1 MKKVVFLFTFLLL
14 SWAVV
19 LAQPSPLPGDT
30 RFDAPTTFV
39 TQTEGESLRAMIDSL
54 ARSVGLTPIVDKIP
68 ADKVVTYN
76 IDQQKPFRQIWDI
89 VLGQEGLDFVLQ
101 NNDIVVVG
109 SAESL
114 VSLQPAPK
122 IEPVAQVATEPGVI
136 LLQKFFRVNNAPK
149 DVAAIVQQSVPGVQV
164 DALES
169 VSSIS
174 VRGTAEQLNQ
184 VQVVL
189 SQFDSPT
196 ATIPMERRVYKLNN
210 AQAASG
216 EIPDP
221 ANLDKTIKI
230 IGLAEILAE
239 TLEGSTVQVVNAADA
254 AAPAADAA
262 AAPAGGSAPVDVKI
276 VADPRTNSLLVTAPA
291 EVQAQ
296 ISGLIE
302 QLDVPQPLVN
312 VQVRIQEIT
321 RSSAQ
326 NLGVDLSAGLGNFAF
341 KALEESFQFVFD
353 AQRAITGLNI
363 GAVLDTL
370 ERQGLSRRV
379 DDGNITIINNGIG
392 RLQSGGTLYIL
403 IPGVDENIERVIP
416 YGVQLD
422 VSPRLNNDGKIILN
436 IIASLDLLPPDASNP
451 NFLNLSTR
459 KVRSTITVEPGQ
471 TILLSGLFQNSFTT
485 ETKGVPILS
494 SIPIIGQAFSTTS
507 TTEDSSELL
516 LIVTADV
523 IE

>member
-1 MKKVVFLFTFLLL
+1 MKKAVFLLTFLL
-14 SWAVV
+14 SWMVAY
-19 LAQPSPLPGDT
+19 AQPSPLPEDS
-30 RFDAPTTFV
+30 RFDSPTTFV
-39 TQTEGESLRAMIDSL
+39 TQSDGESLRAMIDSL
-54 ARSVGLTPIVDKIP
+54 ARSVGLTPVVDKIP
-68 ADKVVTYN
+68 ADTVVTYN
-76 IDQQKPFRQIWDI
+76 IDQQKPFRQIWDL

-101 NNDIVVVG
+101 NNDIVIIG
-109 SAESL
+109 TRESL
-114 VSLQPAPK
+114 AGLLPVPQ
-122 IEPVAQVATEPGVI
+122 IEPVTQVEGEN
-136 LLQKFFRVNNAPK
+136 LFQKFFRVNNDPK

-169 VSSIS
+169 VNSIS
-174 VRGTAEQLNQ
+174 VRGTQEQLDQ

-189 SQFDSPT
+189 SQFDSAS
-196 ATIPMERRVYKLNN
+196 ATIPMERKVYKLNN

-216 EIPDP
+216 EVPDP
-221 ANLDKTIKI
+221 ANLDQKIKVV
-230 IGLAEILAE
+230 GLAEILAE
-239 TLEGSTVQVVNAADA
+239 TLKGSTVQVLNAVDPAVPAD
-254 AAPAADAA
+254 A
-262 AAPAGGSAPVDVKI
+262 AAPAGGSASVDVTI
-276 VADPRTNSLLVTAPA
+276 VPDPRTNSLLVTAPA
-291 EVQAQ
+291 EIQ
-296 ISGLIE
+296 IQIADLIE
-302 QLDVPQPLVN
+302 QLDVPQPLIN
-312 VQVRIQEIT
+312 VQVRIQEVT
-321 RSSAQ
+321 RDKAQ
-326 NLGVDLSAGLGNFAF
+326 DLGVDLSAGLGNFAF

-422 VSPRLNNDGKIILN
+422 ISPRLNNNGRIILN
-436 IIASLDLLPPDASNP
+436 VIASLDLLPTDAGNAA
-451 NFLNLSTR
+451 FLNLSTR
-459 KVRSTITVEPGQ
+459 QVRTTVTVEPGQ

-494 SIPIIGQAFSTTS
+494 SIPIIGQAFSTT
-507 TTEDSSELL
+507 TTEERNSELL

>member
-19 LAQPSPLPGDT
+19 LAQPSPLPEDT

-101 NNDIVVVG
+101 SNDIIVVG
-109 SAESL
+109 SAEAL
-114 VSLQPAPK
+114 VGLQPAPQ
-122 IEPVAQVATEPGVI
+122 IEPVEQVATEPGVV
-136 LLQKFFRVNNAPK
+136 LLQKFFRVNNTPK
-149 DVAAIVQQSVPGVQV
+149 DVAAIVQQSIPGVQV

-174 VRGTAEQLNQ
+174 VRGTAEQLDQ

-189 SQFDSPT
+189 SQFDSPA

-230 IGLAEILAE
+230 TGLAEILAE

-254 AAPAADAA
+254 AAPAAAA
-262 AAPAGGSAPVDVKI
+262 AAPAGGSATVDVKI

-296 ISGLIE
+296 IAGLIE

-321 RSSAQ
+321 RTSAQ
-326 NLGVDLSAGLGNFAF
+326 DLGVDLSAGLGNFAF

-353 AQRAITGLNI
+353 AQQAITGLNI
-363 GAVLDTL
+363 GAILDTL
-370 ERQGLSRRV
+370 EKQGLSRRV
-379 DDGNITIINNGIG
+379 DDGNLTIINNGIG

-403 IPGVDENIERVIP
+403 IPGVDDNIERVIP

-459 KVRSTITVEPGQ
+459 KVRSTVTVEPGQ

-485 ETKGVPILS
+485 ETRGVPILS
-494 SIPIIGQAFSTTS
+494 SIPIIGQAFSKTN
-507 TTEDSSELL
+507 TTENNSELL